1 MTKKEAIAIFERA
14 GYAYTGFKNV
24 GWGAKMY
31 HFTHP
36 KIEGEI
42 TYSLPLVRS
51 RARTLDLNMWL
62 DARRAELKAGIQQE
76 LFSDIEIE
84 ECYAIVN

>member
-14 GYAYTGFKNV
+14 GYTFTGYKNV

-36 KIEGEI
+36 KIHGDVI
-42 TYSLPLVRS
+42 YSLTLVRQ
-51 RARTLDLNMWL
+51 RARQLDTKMWL
-62 DARRAELKAGIQQE
+62 DARRAELEAGIQQE

-84 ECYAIVN
+84 EQYAIVN

>member
-1 MTKKEAIAIFERA
+1 MTKKEAIATFERA
-14 GYAYTGFKNV
+14 GYTFTGFKDI
-24 GWGAKMY
+24 GWGAKYY

-42 TYSLPLVRS
+42 TYSLSMVRK
-51 RARTLDLNMWL
+51 RAGHLDLKMWL
-62 DARRAELKAGIQQE
+62 DQRRAELEAGIQQE

-84 ECYAIVN
+84 EQYAIVN